1 MCAQSDGKLG
11 THRLFTLYRNAFCHA
26 TKKAIWSI
34 MNSNDPGRRKSF
46 TRIEHRASAIGRE
59 RLVRSIPVL
68 TPEYLLCFLS
78 EGFRPRSYILNC
90 FLDGPSGCSHF
101 TSVWLK
107 SYLIF
112 DTPLSR
118 SARRSFP
125 TSQKSRRHNRSCVR
139 TEAPSDMIFVAAP
152 KLSGKMW
159 T

>member
-11 THRLFTLYRNAFCHA
+11 THRLCLHYIGTLFVTPQKRLSGVLWTATTQGGASRSHA
-26 TKKAIWSI
+26 
-34 MNSNDPGRRKSF
+34 SNIAPARL
-46 TRIEHRASAIGRE
+46 AE
-59 RLVRSIPVL
+59 RVWCAQFQS
-68 TPEYLLCFLS
+68 LLLNICFLS
-78 EGFRPRSYILNC
+78 EGFRPRSYILNY

-107 SYLIF
+107 TYLIF